1 MIPATGCRT
10 RSVRKPPTGGRAMEF
25 RDSPEETAFRQE
37 IRSFIEQNLPQQRRH
52 DEVMAEEYGPPADTE
67 RAKFIEDWKQA
78 LAGRGWIAPHWPK
91 EYGGGGM
98 SVGEQFIF
106 NEEMARVRAPTF
118 GGFGVTMIGP
128 VLIMYGTDEQ
138 KAEHLP
144 GITSGAVTWCQGY
157 SEPGA
162 GSDLASL
169 QTRAVRDG
177 DDYVLNG
184 QKIWSSGAHRADWMF
199 MLARTDPDAP
209 KHRGISMFLL
219 DMKTPGIQIQPLV
232 NMANDHAFNQEY
244 FDNVRI
250 PAKNLVGEQNRG
262 WYVGATL
269 LDFERSN
276 IGAAIGLRHTVN
288 DLIDSA
294 RDAQRRGSPTAQVSD
309 ELKTELAERAIE
321 ADVCKLISYRIIT
334 MQKRGQVPNYEAS
347 MNKMFRSEAG
357 QRTARTGT
365 KLIGMYANLYRG
377 DARAPLEG
385 RLAYQYLATVPATIA
400 AGTSEIQR
408 NIIATR
414 GLGLPRG

>member
-1 MIPATGCRT
+1 
-10 RSVRKPPTGGRAMEF
+10 MEF

-276 IGAAIGLRHTVN
+276 IGAAIGLRNTVN
-288 DLIDSA
+288 DIIRFVEENPDA
-294 RDAQRRGSPTAQVSD
+294 RVQANQAAR
-309 ELKTELAERAIE
+309 LELADRAIE
-321 ADVCKLISYRIIT
+321 AEVGRLFSYRIIS

-347 MNKMFRSEAG
+347 VNKMYRSEVQ
-357 QRTARTGT
+357 QRIAQTGMR
-365 KLIGMYANLYRG
+365 LVGLYGNLWRG
-377 DARAPLEG
+377 NTWAPLRG
-385 RLAYQYLATVPATIA
+385 RLSHMYVASVSATIA

-408 NIIATR
+408 NVIATR